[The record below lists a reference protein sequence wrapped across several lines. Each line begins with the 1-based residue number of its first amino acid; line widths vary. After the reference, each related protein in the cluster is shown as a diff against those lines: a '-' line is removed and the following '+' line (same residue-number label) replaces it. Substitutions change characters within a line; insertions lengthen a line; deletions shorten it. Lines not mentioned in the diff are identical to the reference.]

1 MPVPALS
8 VVVMAFNE
16 RDSLEAQV
24 RATVA
29 FLARCGGP
37 GSEVVV
43 VDDGSTDGMA
53 AVADRLATGHPGTG
67 GAPAVRVVHHPTNLG
82 MGVAIRS
89 GYAAARGEF
98 VTQLPG
104 DGQVAPDTLSR
115 FLPHLADHDL
125 VLSTYAKRDD
135 GFARALVTA
144 GYQGTARV
152 LLGDRCA
159 FTGTMVFRRA
169 LLDRVRLTCDSFLV
183 NVELPLKLMRLG
195 VRPAHVTISA
205 LARAHGRS
213 KVLSLA
219 RVARVVRE
227 MLKLRAELSGPDW
240 RGGAACGS

>member
-1 MPVPALS
+1 VQSPQLS

-16 RDSLEAQV
+16 RDSIEAQV
-24 RATVA
+24 RATLA
-29 FLARCGGP
+29 FLARCAGP

-43 VDDGSTDGMA
+43 VDDGSRDGMGQVVDAIA
-53 AVADRLATGHPGTG
+53 ASE
-67 GAPAVRVVHHPTNLG
+67 PAVQVVHHPTNLG

-89 GYAAARGEF
+89 GYAAARCDF

-104 DGQVAPDTLSR
+104 DGQVAPDTIER
-115 FLPHLADHDL
+115 FLPHLESHDL
-125 VLSTYAKRDD
+125 VLSTYTKRDD
-135 GFARALVTA
+135 GLARAVVTA
-144 GYQGTARV
+144 GYQGIALA

-195 VRPAHVTISA
+195 VRPAHVTITA
-205 LARAHGRS
+205 VARAHGRS
-213 KVLSLA
+213 KVLSFR

-227 MLKLRAELSGPDW
+227 MLKLRAEMGLRAG
-240 RGGAACGS
+240 